1 MRVCLCILALA
12 ISLGAA
18 PSPPAETL
26 RGRLVIA
33 AGHTPALVTADGTEV
48 KLDGDPDTRKI
59 LDDPRLSGFEVDARG
74 HFTSSDRFA
83 IDPIHTRAILVHRD
97 GKLMLITYFC
107 ELCNIRAWTPGPC
120 ACCQRETTLELRDP
134 DEK

>member
-1 MRVCLCILALA
+1 MRICLGIVALA
-12 ISLGAA
+12 ALLGAA

-26 RGRLVIA
+26 RGTLAIS
-33 AGHTPALVTADGTEV
+33 AGHAPALVTAEGREV

-59 LDDPRLSGFEVDARG
+59 LDDPRLNGFEVEAKG
-74 HFTSSDRFA
+74 HFTAPGRFA
-83 IDPIHTRAILVHRD
+83 IAPIHTRAIMVRRD

-134 DEK
+134 GEK